1 MLIIWVDSE
10 SLAVM
15 ENISLNLK
23 KRSVLSTDLTTGGA
37 FSVTS
42 VTCPHTMLMADHAV
56 TQRIIGHAKPEKTAF
71 FNARSTLPF
80 ITSPFTLVDI

>member
-1 MLIIWVDSE
+1 MLIIWIDPK
-10 SLAVM
+10 SLAIV
-15 ENISLNLK
+15 ENISLNLE
-23 KRSVLSTDLTTGGA
+23 KRRMLSTDLTTSGA

-42 VTCPHTMLMADHAV
+42 VTCPHAMLVADHAV
-56 TQRIIGHAKPEKTAF
+56 TQRIISHAKPEKTAF